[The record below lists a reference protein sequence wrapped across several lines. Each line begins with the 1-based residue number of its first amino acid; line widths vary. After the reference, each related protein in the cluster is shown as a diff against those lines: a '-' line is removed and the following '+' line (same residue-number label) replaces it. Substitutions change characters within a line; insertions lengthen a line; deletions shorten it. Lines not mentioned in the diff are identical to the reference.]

1 MAKARAI
8 VKRRKAVRNIRKITK
23 TMQMIATAKF
33 QKSLKRAVGAKP
45 YTLKLR
51 ELVTELA
58 ASVGDVEHPLLR
70 RPGAVGPDGQPIPLS
85 NRIALIVVTS
95 NRGLAGAYN
104 GSILRA
110 ANSFLRQQE
119 AAGKQI
125 DLYVS
130 GKKGVSF
137 FNFQKRPIAQRY
149 DLPGDVPRFSDVERI
164 AGEFMSQF
172 TAGRIDSVHVAYMN
186 FISTST
192 QRAEVLTLLPLAGV
206 EEAVNRIVREVAE
219 GEAQA
224 KAGALDARRSGA
236 DVSAVLPAAE
246 ARAQVIYD
254 FSPAPRELLDELLPL
269 TVKTALFQCFLDAT
283 TSENVARMVAMKSA
297 TDNADKMVK
306 SLTMRYNRARQSQI
320 TTELSEIMG
329 GVEAMKG

>member
-45 YTLKLR
+45 YTVKLR

-58 ASVGDVEHPLLR
+58 RSVGDVDHPLLR
-70 RPGAVGPDGQPIPLS
+70 RPGAVGADGQMVPMT
-85 NRIALIVVTS
+85 NRIILIVITS

-104 GSILRA
+104 GSVLRA
-110 ANSFLRQQE
+110 ANHFIRQQE
-119 AAGKQI
+119 AAGKAV

-130 GKKGVSF
+130 GKKGVAF
-137 FNFQKRPIAQRY
+137 FGFQKRPLAGRY
-149 DLPGDVPRFSDVERI
+149 ESPGDLPRFADVERATSTFI
-164 AGEFMSQF
+164 NQF
-172 TAGRIDSVHVAYMN
+172 VSGQVDSVHVAYMN

-192 QRAEVLTLLPLAGV
+192 QRADVVTLLPLAGV
-206 EEAVNRIVREVAE
+206 VEAADSLAKEVAE

-224 KAGALDARRSGA
+224 KAGALDARRREA
-236 DVSAVLPAAE
+236 DVSLPALAPE
-246 ARAQVIYD
+246 TQVIYD

-269 TVKTALFQCFLDAT
+269 MLRTAFYQAFLDAT

>member
-45 YTLKLR
+45 YTVKLR

-70 RPGAVGPDGQPIPLS
+70 RPGTVGADGLPIPLT
-85 NRIALIVVTS
+85 NRIALIVITS

-110 ANSFLRQQE
+110 ANNFIRQQE
-119 AAGKQI
+119 AGGKQV

-130 GKKGVSF
+130 GKKGFSF
-137 FNFQKRPIAQRY
+137 FNFQKRPITQRY
-149 DLPGDVPRFSDVERI
+149 DLQGDVPKFSDVERI
-164 AGEFMSQF
+164 ASDFMNQF
-172 TAGRIDSVHVAYMN
+172 TSGKLDSVHVAYMN

-192 QRAEVLTLLPLAGV
+192 QKPEVLTLLPLAGV
-206 EEAVNRIVREVAE
+206 EQAVNRIMKEVAE
-219 GEAQA
+219 EEAQA

-236 DVSAVLPAAE
+236 EASAAMPAE
-246 ARAQVIYD
+246 TGPQVIYD
-254 FSPAPRELLDELLPL
+254 FSPAPRDLLDELLPL